1 MKTFKYKEANG
12 DEFEARLNKI
22 DNALPLIKKRLE
34 LVVPVETVEF
44 DAVKRAV
51 ASFNVNFER
60 AITPAEAQT
69 LVNALK
75 VHILKEVDKA
85 EKYYLDQNKK
95 QIRKG
100 ETKNEDRKDKNGS
113 KGK

>member
-1 MKTFKYKEANG
+1 MKTYRYKEISG
-12 DEFEARLNKI
+12 EEFEARLNKV
-22 DNALPLIKKRLE
+22 DNALPLINKRLE
-34 LVVPVETVEF
+34 SAVPVETVEY

-75 VHILKEVDKA
+75 LHILKEIDKGN
-85 EKYYLDQNKK
+85 KYYLDQSQKVK
-95 QIRKG
+95 KG
-100 ETKNEDRKDKNGS
+100 ETTVEKKRQW
-113 KGK
+113 